1 MDANLKEARF
11 LLLVTFR
18 KNGEGVPTP
27 VWFGE
32 DGGRLYMRTL
42 AGSPKTRRIRA
53 RSQVEVAPCEGDG
66 RPLGERIPGQ
76 ARMMDRNDPLVQRM
90 DDKLDEKYGEERL
103 AMTRDFRDDQG
114 YELEWIEVTLERSE
128 SPRSPEA

>member
-1 MDANLKEARF
+1 MDPALKNARF

-18 KNGEGVPTP
+18 ESGEGVPTP

-32 DGGRLYMRTL
+32 HGDLLYMRTL

-53 RSQVEVAPCEGDG
+53 QSQVEVAPCEGDG
-66 RPLGERIPGQ
+66 RPLAEPVPGQ
-76 ARMMDRNDPLVQRM
+76 ARLV
-90 DDKLDEKYGEERL
+90 DAGEAIVAVVDAKLDEKYGEERL

-114 YELEWIEVTLERSE
+114 HALEWIEVTLEVADE
-128 SPRSPEA
+128 VA